1 MDRRLCILWKLLF
14 LEISRWEIFH
24 HEYVLILLLFF
35 FFFFK
40 CYYGSKRRIAY
51 TRRLNALHYSVTKNY
66 ERKIPFNPLFLF
78 CHCKALN
85 RVEIGSRNKKQRCS
99 GVRGIIQAAV
109 SSMIPFFSRA
119 PHCHFPSSARLIP
132 LLTARGKT
140 NGTDKLQR
148 GSRIAM
154 RAANRARR

>member
-1 MDRRLCILWKLLF
+1 MDRSLCILCKQFL

-24 HEYVLILLLFF
+24 HEYVSISVFF
-35 FFFFK
+35 SNATTAVK
-40 CYYGSKRRIAY
+40 DVSL
-51 TRRLNALHYSVTKNY
+51 TQEDALHYSVTKKC
-66 ERKIPFNPLFLF
+66 ERKVPFNPLFLF